1 MSIYTYLST
10 PLPTIAYAIL
20 HQAGPSV
27 SPEAYAETMKE
38 LHQRIAAETAEVNA
52 GYKKTLQEITVRE
65 TQILRGAL
73 SQFLETPIRS
83 DNAEVQKIFLD
94 AFQKYGGLITVTG
107 DYGVIRSSE
116 GKLSL
121 PDSQQAAQKRLGRS
135 GKAYLTELGFTFGK
149 ASGPVFES
157 VFYVRGGANL
167 DIIEHLVRDRLG
179 IYASTHGKH
188 LAEFSGCL
196 FGAYNVV
203 MDGVPGLQPDA
214 GQAGEAVIW
223 FDKPDMPYGE
233 FRQGL
238 AALLESLAK
247 DGSPASPSL
256 WQRKLGLGRGRE
268 FALRLAARNRKKP
281 DEMMQWL
288 HECKLPDVVRNAVM
302 NEGALL
308 TREPVV

>member
-20 HQAGPSV
+20 HQAGPAV

-52 GYKKTLQEITVRE
+52 GFKKALQEITVRE
-65 TQILRGAL
+65 TQMLRGSL

-94 AFQKYGGLITVTG
+94 AFQKFGGLITVTD

-121 PDSQQAAQKRLGRS
+121 PASRQAVQKKLGVG

-167 DIIEHLVRDRLG
+167 DIMEHLVRDRLG

-188 LAEFSGCL
+188 LTEFAGCL

-203 MDGVPGLQPDA
+203 MGGGPGPQTDT
-214 GQAGEAVIW
+214 GENSEAVIW

-238 AALLESLAK
+238 SVLLESLAK
-247 DGSPASPSL
+247 EGSPASPSL

-268 FALRLAARNRKKP
+268 FALRLAGRNRKKV
-281 DEMMQWL
+281 DEMIQWI
-288 HECKLPDVVRNAVM
+288 HECTLPDVVRNAVM